1 VEALVAEL
9 AGCVAAYCWEDLP
22 PADWA
27 ALLRRAREGVAAAA
41 VALEDQVGRRA
52 AFLWPWKRC

>member
-1 VEALVAEL
+1 MAEL